1 MELERLWNL
10 VGKKISGKATGQE
23 LQEML
28 DMLEKDPDSHYRM
41 QIISDLWRHAAN
53 QSKAHG
59 GPAFTMHWKER
70 AEKTIA
76 LKYASLGLEAGKEEI
91 IWNKEILRS
100 KATPETFMQNF
111 VARNFFDFAWK
122 NLLRY
127 NAFFL
132 GLFGILFSAG
142 KDHLGRV

>member
-10 VGKKISGKATGQE
+10 VGKKISGKATEQE

-41 QIISDLWRHAAN
+41 QIISDLWRSAVN
-53 QSKAHG
+53 QSKSHS
-59 GPAFTMHWKER
+59 GPDFTMHWKER
-70 AEKTIA
+70 VEQTIA
-76 LKYASLGLEAGKEEI
+76 LKYASLGLQPGEEEI
-91 IWNKEILRS
+91 IWDQEMFRS

-111 VARNFFDFAWK
+111 VARNYFDFAWRS
-122 NLLRY
+122 LLRY

-132 GLFGILFSAG
+132 GLFGVLLSAG
-142 KDHLGRV
+142 KDHFGRV